1 MASHFSNETGRLA
14 FGNISLPF
22 RLSLHSW
29 GSQPLGSRI
38 KAPPMVKKYP
48 CVFCKCNNA
57 GYDEMKNVEQVL
69 GNARDYC
76 LNMCKEAAKLS
87 LQKHANYAML
97 KCTNSRLLFIQRQ
110 RQLVMFST
118 CFDPSRQAPRSQ
130 SWMRNPGRSS
140 RLAGPALHFPGW
152 LIMPRCGSQIIG
164 LPLQGLALPR
174 LPPQGT
180 YHPY

>member
-97 KCTNSRLLFIQRQ
+97 KCTNSRLHFIQRQ

-140 RLAGPALHFPGW
+140 RLAGRAHPWMAKMAH
-152 LIMPRCGSQIIG
+152 CGSQIIG